1 MHIPNLRRNGLQAI
15 AAACGVLSA
24 GAVPALAADG
34 DGDPAFSGDGKAWA
48 LWDTSFVQ
56 AETTN
61 VTTLADGSVI
71 TIGWI
76 DRGGNNRDFALAK
89 FRPDGTPDPGFGTQ
103 GKVTIAFDL
112 VPGGDDRAIAVFP
125 LSAVSGQLV
134 VVGTAGL
141 SADPYQNIGFALLN
155 ADGSLDTAFGD
166 RGKRVYAGNPWGG
179 GADFNL
185 RAAVQASD
193 GKILV
198 AGDCR
203 SCGHG
208 GLSDFAVA
216 RLFPTGFVDQ
226 SFGTDG
232 WFSFGRVSPDNS
244 WTIESANALAIDRQG
259 RVVLAG
265 YEEGYNDPDER
276 QRPLLVRLS
285 ANGQLD
291 TSFAGTGYSV
301 IDIIGSWAI
310 SSVVADPL
318 DASLVV
324 SANLTNTP
332 AATPAGVLLRVAASG
347 TLDTSFGS
355 GGLVNLGRE
364 QGTAIHA
371 LAMRNDRRIL
381 AAGWID
387 PNGTNRYEFFVA
399 RTLPTG
405 ALDGSFD
412 GNGVARY
419 AFDIDG
425 DSWDQAWA
433 ISLSAQRPVIAGT
446 LWDGVGPSQYASGVL
461 RLQSDLLFVNA
472 FE

>member
-1 MHIPNLRRNGLQAI
+1 MHASNVRRSHLYAS
-15 AAACGVLSA
+15 AAACAVLFSNA
-24 GAVPALAADG
+24 MPALAADG
-34 DGDPAFSGDGKAWA
+34 DGDPAFSGDGKAWV
-48 LWDTSFVQ
+48 LWDSAFVQ

-71 TIGWI
+71 TVGWV
-76 DRGGNNRDFALAK
+76 DRGDDNRDFAIAK
-89 FRPDGTPDPGFGTQ
+89 FRADGTPDPGFGTQ

-112 VPGGDDRAIAVFP
+112 VPSGDDRAIAVFP

-141 SADPYQNIGFALLN
+141 NADPYQNIGFAVLN
-155 ADGSLDTAFGD
+155 ADGSLDTAFGNG
-166 RGKRVYAGNPWGG
+166 GKRVYAGNPWGG

-185 RAAVQASD
+185 RAAVQAGD
-193 GKILV
+193 GRILV

-244 WTIESANALAIDRQG
+244 WTIESANALAIDREG
-259 RVVLAG
+259 RIVLAG
-265 YEEGYNDPDER
+265 YEEGYNDPAEQ
-276 QRPLLVRLS
+276 QRPLLVRLT

-291 TSFAGTGYSV
+291 ASFGGAGHSV
-301 IDIIGSWAI
+301 IDIIGSWSI
-310 SSVVADPL
+310 SSIVADPL

-332 AATPAGVLLRVAASG
+332 AATPAGVLLRVAANG
-347 TLDTSFGS
+347 TLDTNFGS

-371 LAMRNDRRIL
+371 LAMRNDRRII

-387 PNGTNRYEFFVA
+387 PNGANRYDFFVA
-399 RTLPTG
+399 RTLPSG

-419 AFDIDG
+419 AIDIDG
-425 DSWDQAWA
+425 DSWDRAAA

-446 LWDGVGPSQYASGVL
+446 LWDSVGPSQYASGVL
-461 RLQSDLLFVNA
+461 RLQSDHLFVNA

>member
-1 MHIPNLRRNGLQAI
+1 MHASNVRRSHLCAST
-15 AAACGVLSA
+15 AACAVLFSNA
-24 GAVPALAADG
+24 MPALAADG
-34 DGDPAFSGDGKAWA
+34 DGDPAFSGDGKAWT
-48 LWDTSFVQ
+48 LWDAAYVQ

-71 TIGWI
+71 TVGWV
-76 DRGGNNRDFALAK
+76 DNGSNNRDFAIAR
-89 FRPDGTPDPGFGTQ
+89 FRADGSVDTGFGVQ

-112 VPGGDDRAIAVFP
+112 VPGGDDRALGVFP
-125 LSAVSGQLV
+125 LAASGQLM

-141 SADPYQNIGFALLN
+141 AADPYQNIGFALLN
-155 ADGSLDTAFGD
+155 ADGSLDTTFGD
-166 RGKRVYAGNPWGG
+166 RGKRVHAGNPWGG

-185 RAAVQASD
+185 RATVQAGD

-208 GLSDFAVA
+208 GLNDFAVV
-216 RLFPTGFVDQ
+216 RLLPNGFIDP

-244 WTIESANALAIDRQG
+244 WTIESANAIAIDRQG
-259 RVVLAG
+259 RIVLAG
-265 YEEGYNDPDER
+265 YEEGHNDPDER
-276 QRPLLVRLS
+276 QRPLLVRLT

-291 TSFAGTGYSV
+291 TSFAGTGYAV
-301 IDIIGSWAI
+301 IDMIGSWAI
-310 SSVVADPL
+310 SSMVADPL

-324 SANLTNTP
+324 AANLTNTP
-332 AATPAGVLLRVAASG
+332 SATPAGVLLRVGANGA
-347 TLDTSFGS
+347 LDTTFGS

-371 LAMRNDRRIL
+371 LAMRNDRRVV

-387 PNGTNRYEFFVA
+387 PNGTNRYDFFVA
-399 RTLPTG
+399 RTLPGG

-419 AFDIDG
+419 AIDIDG
-425 DSWDQAWA
+425 DSWDKAWA

-446 LWDGVGPSQYASGVL
+446 LFDLVGIQQYASGVL
-461 RLQSDLLFVNA
+461 RLQSDHLFVNA